1 MDRGCKL
8 SGGKRI
14 RVHDLR
20 HSHVVYLIEQ
30 GFSSVVIA
38 ERLGH
43 ESISI
48 TLNYAHLYPSK
59 QLEIIETIE
68 KEIKF
73 IKMSKIFKRES
84 LQSKGRKLKV
94 DKNRKR
100 NIIVNFRM
108 SPEEKSLFKEK
119 IALSGLNKQD
129 YMIQMSLNHS
139 VEVSG
144 NIRVFDELKT
154 RLKMLEEYFKNVNLD
169 CDIKENKLELL
180 AYILEMFE
188 TVNRNK
194 NDSNYGNR

>member
-1 MDRGCKL
+1 
-8 SGGKRI
+8 
-14 RVHDLR
+14 
-20 HSHVVYLIEQ
+20 
-30 GFSSVVIA
+30 
-38 ERLGH
+38 
-43 ESISI
+43 
-48 TLNYAHLYPSK
+48 
-59 QLEIIETIE
+59 
-68 KEIKF
+68 
-73 IKMSKIFKRES
+73 MSKIFKRES

-139 VEVSG
+139 VEVSR

>member
-1 MDRGCKL
+1 
-8 SGGKRI
+8 
-14 RVHDLR
+14 
-20 HSHVVYLIEQ
+20 
-30 GFSSVVIA
+30 
-38 ERLGH
+38 
-43 ESISI
+43 
-48 TLNYAHLYPSK
+48 
-59 QLEIIETIE
+59 
-68 KEIKF
+68 
-73 IKMSKIFKRES
+73 MSKIFKRES

-169 CDIKENKLELL
+169 CDIKENKPELL

>member
-1 MDRGCKL
+1 
-8 SGGKRI
+8 
-14 RVHDLR
+14 
-20 HSHVVYLIEQ
+20 
-30 GFSSVVIA
+30 
-38 ERLGH
+38 
-43 ESISI
+43 
-48 TLNYAHLYPSK
+48 
-59 QLEIIETIE
+59 
-68 KEIKF
+68 
-73 IKMSKIFKRES
+73 MSKIFKRES